1 MMAGCCWVAGLAGGR
16 LRLQACRA
24 AGARRGRGTVGG
36 TYTRAAGG
44 ERRALSQHRRDC
56 CSVS

>member
-1 MMAGCCWVAGLAGGR
+1 MMAGCCWLAGLAGGR

-24 AGARRGRGTVGG
+24 AGARRGRGAVGG

-44 ERRALSQHRRDC
+44 ERRALSQHRHD
-56 CSVS
+56 